1 MKLCLFNSLLKIAAF
16 LMTKISFHFST
27 TSAEKIKTDKDVA
40 APLKELGLRV
50 SKFLVSE
57 AALGLFF
64 IPGMNCYWILILKQP
79 LLCWVERN

>member
-1 MKLCLFNSLLKIAAF
+1 MKLCLFNFFLEITAF

-27 TSAEKIKTDKDVA
+27 TSAEKIKADKDVA

-57 AALGLFF
+57 ASLGLFF
-64 IPGMNCYWILILKQP
+64 IPGMNYYRILILKLP
-79 LLCWVERN
+79 L